1 MKTFSIK
8 SESGKTYLDTFA
20 EGVIT
25 RTEVTDESLKEQ
37 VKQLKSEGYKF
48 ISEKT
53 FKTEEVDDNTIRY
66 LKNKFLLLDVD
77 EHYIDI
83 EKKDASKYEAFL
95 KDLGYTQV

>member
-1 MKTFSIK
+1 MKKKNFSTVMEKYRKEKIP
-8 SESGKTYLDTFA
+8 
-20 EGVIT
+20 V
-25 RTEVTDESLKEQ
+25 SL
-37 VKQLKSEGYKF
+37 
-48 ISEKT
+48 
-53 FKTEEVDDNTIRY
+53 TEEVDDNTIRY